1 MAIQILRDI
10 KGLRVQAI
18 HPNDPEGKQLVDH
31 LKRIGCFVETTW
43 PIPEAYSDNVDL
55 VLLTIEQEDRDGL
68 LKLMKSRA
76 DSPPTVIAIVGY
88 ENPST
93 LSLLLESGALA
104 VIERPLKP
112 FGLLTQIA
120 LARSLWLERKE
131 QARRLRKLERK
142 LNGIQQIQKAKTIL
156 MANQGISEEEA
167 FQTIRRQAM
176 SKRVPMEEMASAI
189 INANELL
196 NFRADGA

>member
-76 DSPPTVIAIVGY
+76 DAPPTVIAIVGY

-93 LSLLLESGALA
+93 LALLLESGALA

-156 MANQGISEEEA
+156 MANQGFSEEEA

>member
-43 PIPEAYSDNVDL
+43 PIPEAYADNADV

-68 LKLMKSRA
+68 LKLMRSRA
-76 DSPPTVIAIVGY
+76 EAPPTVIAIVGY

-93 LSLLLESGALA
+93 LALLLESGALA
-104 VIERPLKP
+104 VIERPIKP

>member
-18 HPNDPEGKQLVDH
+18 HPNDSEGKQLVDH

-43 PIPEAYSDNVDL
+43 PIPEAYADTADL

-76 DSPPTVIAIVGY
+76 DSAPTVIAIVGY

>member
-31 LKRIGCFVETTW
+31 LKRIGCFVETTR

-76 DSPPTVIAIVGY
+76 DSPPTVVAIVGY

-156 MANQGISEEEA
+156 MANQGVSEEEA

>member
-18 HPNDPEGKQLVDH
+18 HPNDAEGKQLVDH

-43 PIPEAYSDNVDL
+43 PIPEAYSDTADL

-76 DSPPTVIAIVGY
+76 ETPPTVIAIVGY

-131 QARRLRKLERK
+131 QTRRLRKLERK

-156 MANQGISEEEA
+156 MANQGVSEEEA

>member
-18 HPNDPEGKQLVDH
+18 HPNDAEGKQLVDH

-43 PIPEAYSDNVDL
+43 PIPDAYSDNVDL

-68 LKLMKSRA
+68 LKLMKSRS

>member
-18 HPNDPEGKQLVDH
+18 HPNDAEGKQLVDH

-68 LKLMKSRA
+68 LKLMKSRS